1 MPASSAPAVLLR
13 VPLREQTPAAR
24 MDVHQRADPK
34 WDEAQR
40 SASELARKHHA
51 EAVATVF

>member
-1 MPASSAPAVLLR
+1 M
-13 VPLREQTPAAR
+13 
-24 MDVHQRADPK
+24 ADPK

-40 SASELARKHHA
+40 SASELAGQNHA